1 MIERVNN
8 EMNEGIK
15 RIDSNRSNNELAY
28 RDAGSVHDSIVQSGS
43 IWFYILNRNQFNWL
57 HSADNFKYNSVYTY
71 IWM

>member
-43 IWFYILNRNQFNWL
+43 IWFYILNRNQF
-57 HSADNFKYNSVYTY
+57 D
-71 IWM
+71 